1 MKLTFIIKIKYFIYK
16 LFIKLLNICITAE
29 ADDLIRKHKSETIV
43 EVSFYK
49 FCRIIVKLEAL
60 MKEYH
65 LNVKDFLFFIVI
77 MTFYCLTEFIF
88 KECHFV

>member
-1 MKLTFIIKIKYFIYK
+1 MKYFIYE

-49 FCRIIVKLEAL
+49 FCRIIVKSEVF
-60 MKEYH
+60 MKECH
-65 LNVKDFLFFIVI
+65 LNVKNFLFFIII
-77 MTFYCLTEFIF
+77 MTFHCLTEFIF